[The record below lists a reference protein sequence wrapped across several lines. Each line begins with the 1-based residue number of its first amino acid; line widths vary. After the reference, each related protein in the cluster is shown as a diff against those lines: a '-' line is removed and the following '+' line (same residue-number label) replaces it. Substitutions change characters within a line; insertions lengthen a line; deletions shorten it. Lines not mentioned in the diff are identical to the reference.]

1 MKAVIGRTGETP
13 AALVFPEC
21 GDPRLNV
28 PPALLPG
35 GCGGGYPYI
44 LPRRGCGRDKQNTKT
59 GFFVVPGDLIRTQ
72 PAPHGW

>member
-35 GCGGGYPYI
+35 GCGGEYLI
-44 LPRRGCGRDKQNTKT
+44 DRVNSSLPRTGGKT
-59 GFFVVPGDLIRTQ
+59 IRIRHIFTISHRTN
-72 PAPHGW
+72 AL